1 MSSNKNGGV
10 NFLQQWA
17 DMSKSTIEKFT
28 KANEKLQEEVMGNFS
43 KNPSDYFSNWFENQK
58 KFYDPKASAKA
69 SDSTNEYAAY
79 FTQWFENQVDAS
91 KKLYEQAQSFWSQ
104 NPFFTQ
110 FQNGFSSFNNPW
122 SASFTE
128 MLKNMS
134 NTDQKEYFKSMF
146 NNAET
151 FAKMYQAWLPIY
163 KAYQEGNFN
172 ADTFKNFLKP
182 ESVKEMMDKF
192 LGYMPNEYSDFV
204 NYWNNQL
211 KSFGETMQAQSKD
224 MYNQFKNN
232 FQEGIAKMANAPFEQ
247 WNEMYQSANS
257 QFQFAS
263 NPFMKMLTPDAN
275 KENIETLQEIA
286 DKIAQFNLR
295 NSEMQFM
302 VYEKG
307 TTAMKSFGEKLY
319 EKIQKGESIESFMQF
334 YTEFLN
340 TMDSHLTELFG
351 SENYSKLQA
360 ELSSLGFR
368 LKNQISSQLE
378 KQFADLPIV
387 TRSEMDKLYKTI
399 YEMNKNFREMS
410 RKGMDNA
417 KEVSKEVAKTTVE
430 AAKSSVKVAQSAIK
444 TATKA
449 ATNTASKTTA
459 AKKSTTKK

>member
-1 MSSNKNGGV
+1 MSSNKNSGV

-17 DMSKSTIEKFT
+17 EMSKNTIEKFT

-43 KNPSDYFSNWFENQK
+43 KKPTDFVSNWFETQK
-58 KFYDPKASAKA
+58 KFFEPAATKAN
-69 SDSTNEYAAY
+69 DNNEYMAY
-79 FTQWFENQVDAS
+79 FTQWFENQVEAS
-91 KKLYEQAQSFWSQ
+91 KKLYEQAQSFWNQ

-110 FQNGFSSFNNPW
+110 WQNGFQSLGNNPW
-122 SASFTE
+122 SASFSE

-134 NTDQKEYFKSMF
+134 NADQKEYFKSMF

-151 FAKMYQAWLPIY
+151 FTKMYQAWLPIF
-163 KAYQEGNFN
+163 KAYQEGNFS
-172 ADTFKNFLKP
+172 ADTFKNLLKP
-182 ESVKEMMDKF
+182 ESVKEIMDKF
-192 LGYMPNEYSDFV
+192 LGYMPNEYTSFV
-204 NYWNNQL
+204 NYWNDQL
-211 KSFGETMQAQSKD
+211 ISFGEGLQAQSKD
-224 MYNQFKNN
+224 MFNQFKTNY
-232 FQEGIAKMANAPFEQ
+232 QEGIAKMANAPFEK
-247 WNEMYQSANS
+247 WNEIYQAANN

-307 TTAMKSFGEKLY
+307 TAAMQSFGEKLY
-319 EKIQKGESIESFMQF
+319 EKLQKGESIESFMQF

-368 LKNQISSQLE
+368 LKNQISAQLE

-399 YEMNKNFREMS
+399 YEMNKNFRELS
-410 RKGMDNA
+410 RKGMDKA
-417 KEVSKEVAKTTVE
+417 KAVSEEVTKSTVE

-444 TATKA
+444 TATKT
-449 ATNTASKTTA
+449 ATKTASKATA
-459 AKKSTTKK
+459 AKKTTKK